1 MLQVLQQRIGEF
13 QLVEQLG
20 GGRFLKSFMCLHD
33 EGQLVMKIYTKR
45 ETVSLQRMA
54 RELEAMRD
62 KFNRNWPE
70 CCNVAAFTRVV
81 ETEHGA
87 YLLHSTSRLSLSFS
101 ASAAAFLSLSLSL
114 SLWGS
119 GQFCIGI
126 LYWCSG

>member
-1 MLQVLQQRIGEF
+1 MGNQLAAAQTSGSYQDQQVSFSRSVSRSLPLAHCLSVLQVLQQRIGEF

-54 RELEAMRD
+54 RELEAIRD

-87 YLLHSTSRLSLSFS
+87 YLLHSTSF
-101 ASAAAFLSLSLSL
+101 
-114 SLWGS
+114 
-119 GQFCIGI
+119 
-126 LYWCSG
+126 